1 MVNGSCRRDKALTI
15 ALISNT
21 RSICKRIGVSISTVI
36 RWESGKSYP
45 NIAGMKSLK
54 QFCDNQQYSFQSLQ
68 DEWIKK

>member
-1 MVNGSCRRDKALTI
+1 MALAEEI
-15 ALISNT
+15 KLLRL
-21 RSICKRIGVSISTVI
+21 RSFLTQEAFAKEIGVSISTVI